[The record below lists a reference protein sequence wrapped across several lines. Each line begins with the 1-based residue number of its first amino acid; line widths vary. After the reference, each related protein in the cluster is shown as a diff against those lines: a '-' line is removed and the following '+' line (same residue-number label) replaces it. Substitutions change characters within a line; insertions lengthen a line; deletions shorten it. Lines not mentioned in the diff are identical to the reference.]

1 MAPTVRKSRSVNKRF
16 TNEQPS
22 PKRSSRENKLR
33 KKLSDKLGSQW
44 TKAELERFYHA
55 YRKYGQDWRRV
66 AAAIRN
72 SRNVE
77 MVEALFNMNKAYLSL
92 PEGTAS
98 VAGLIA
104 MMTDHYS
111 VMEGSGS
118 EGESPDVSET
128 PKKEKKRKRAKPQLS
143 GSREEV
149 DRDHPVAS
157 STDGCLKFL
166 KQARANGTH
175 QRATGKRTPRV
186 PVQTSRDDG
195 EGSTPPNKRA
205 RKQQLDASDD
215 VERYLELALI
225 EASRRGGGS
234 PKDLSDNSPIKNWE
248 KMSRTRKAQSWVGS
262 SREKKRES
270 DMEEVGEMEVPR
282 KGKRVY
288 KKRVKVEEAEGDSS
302 DDNGGASSAT
312 EGLRV
317 KSKRRKAGREAS
329 RGTYSPRSPK
339 NIDNKLTSG
348 DEFDALQALAELSA
362 SFLPSALMESE
373 SSPQV
378 KEERIENDMDEKPS
392 SPEATTS
399 TSSHGGKA
407 NSEPDESLLH
417 AISAIGNAV
426 YNRKPKPSTQAS
438 TDCNA
443 GKLQPEP
450 TSASLRR
457 KRKPKKLGDES
468 PPDSSQNKSINKKEL
483 AKENHNMKSY
493 LRTKRICQGPSQSK
507 QLKTAKE
514 LEESTTMSDKKHS
527 AMDVVV
533 STKQDS
539 DSCPATSPPQKPP
552 NRRKASLK
560 KSLQERAKS
569 SETVHKVPRSSRSL
583 SEQEL
588 LLKDELSTYMSYPLA
603 RRRCIFEWFYSAID
617 HPWFAKMEF
626 VDYLNHVGLGH
637 VPRLT
642 RLEWSVIKSSLGRA
656 RRFSERF
663 LQEEREKLKQYRE
676 SVRKHY
682 TELRT
687 GAREGLPT
695 DLARPLAVGNRV
707 IAIHPITREIHD
719 GKILTVDHSQCNVL
733 FDDLGVELV
742 KDIDCM
748 PSNPLEYMPEGLRR
762 QIDKCLSMKKEA
774 QQSGNPNLGLS
785 VIFPPCGLE
794 NADCSMSPS
803 LNQGDMNAPIL
814 HGKVST
820 DTTIPHQT
828 NQSCI
833 IDYSK
838 GREAEIQRA
847 LALQHALDEKEIEPE
862 MLEIVKVSKT
872 RAKAMV
878 DAAIKAA
885 SSVKEGEDG
894 IKLIQEALDMIGR
907 YQPLRSSIVKQEE
920 EHANGSIEHH
930 HHNPSPSDASKP
942 MANNDFIAQD
952 GLAEKNEAQM
962 PSELITSCVA
972 TWIMIQMCTERQ
984 YPPADV
990 AQLMDTA
997 VTSLQPRCPQ
1007 NLPIYREIQMCMG
1020 RIKTQIMSL
1029 VPS

>member
-33 KKLSDKLGSQW
+33 KKKLSDKLGSQW
-44 TKAELERFYHA
+44 TKAELERFYDA
-55 YRKYGQDWRRV
+55 YRKYGQDWRKV

-143 GSREEV
+143 DSREEV

-195 EGSTPPNKRA
+195 EGSTPPNKIA

-312 EGLRV
+312 EGFRV

-483 AKENHNMKSY
+483 AQENHNMKSY
-493 LRTKRICQGPSQSK
+493 LRTKRTGQGPSQSK

-527 AMDVVV
+527 V

-539 DSCPATSPPQKPP
+539 DSCPATSPPHKPP

-719 GKILTVDHSQCNVL
+719 GKILTVDHNQCNVL

-774 QQSGNPNLGLS
+774 QQNGNPNLGLS
-785 VIFPPCGLE
+785 AIFPPYGLE

-803 LNQGDMNAPIL
+803 LNQGDMNAP
-814 HGKVST
+814 
-820 DTTIPHQT
+820 IPHQT

-847 LALQHALDEKEIEPE
+847 LALQHALDEKEMEPE

-878 DAAIKAA
+878 DAAITAA
-885 SSVKEGEDG
+885 SSVKEGEDA
-894 IKLIQEALDMIGR
+894 IKMIQEALDMIGKH
-907 YQPLRSSIVKQEE
+907 QPLRSSIVVKQEE
-920 EHANGSIEHH
+920 HASGSIEHH

-942 MANNDFIAQD
+942 MANNDSISQN
-952 GLAEKNEAQM
+952 GSEKKEAQM

>member
-44 TKAELERFYHA
+44 TKAELERFYDS
-55 YRKYGQDWRRV
+55 YRKYGQDWRKV

-118 EGESPDVSET
+118 EGEGPDVSET

-143 GSREEV
+143 DSREEV

-166 KQARANGTH
+166 KQARGNGTH
-175 QRATGKRTPRV
+175 RRATGKRTPRV

-205 RKQQLDASDD
+205 RKQQRDANDD

-399 TSSHGGKA
+399 TSSHGEKA

-483 AKENHNMKSY
+483 AQENHNMKSY
-493 LRTKRICQGPSQSK
+493 LRTKRTGQGPSQSK

-617 HPWFAKMEF
+617 HPWFAKMVF

-719 GKILTVDHSQCNVL
+719 GKILTVDHNQCNVL

-774 QQSGNPNLGLS
+774 QQNGNPNLGLS
-785 VIFPPCGLE
+785 AIFPPYGLE
-794 NADCSMSPS
+794 NADCSMSHS

-820 DTTIPHQT
+820 DTSIPHQT

-847 LALQHALDEKEIEPE
+847 LALQHALDEKEMEPE

-878 DAAIKAA
+878 DAAITAA
-885 SSVKEGEDG
+885 SSVKEGEDA
-894 IKLIQEALDMIGR
+894 IKMIQEALDMIGKH
-907 YQPLRSSIVKQEE
+907 QPLRSSIVVKQEE
-920 EHANGSIEHH
+920 NASGSIEHH

-942 MANNDFIAQD
+942 MANNDSISQN
-952 GLAEKNEAQM
+952 GSEKKEAQM